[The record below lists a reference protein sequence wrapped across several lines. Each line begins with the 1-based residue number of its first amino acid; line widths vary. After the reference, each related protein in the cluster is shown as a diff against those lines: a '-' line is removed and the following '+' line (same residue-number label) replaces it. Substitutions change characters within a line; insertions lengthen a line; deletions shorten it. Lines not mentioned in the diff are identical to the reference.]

1 MQKNVFVTGADG
13 FIGSH
18 LVEALAAAGHHVR
31 ALVLYNSF
39 GGRGWLDQVDAR
51 TLDSIEVI
59 AGDVRDALRVRQA
72 MRGCDAVMH
81 LAALI
86 GIPYSY
92 VAAQSYVDT
101 NVSGTLNV
109 LQAAHELGVGSFIHT
124 STSEVYGSAQQVP
137 IDEQHRLLAQSPYAA
152 TKIAADQLAL
162 AYHASFG
169 LPVVVLRPFNT
180 YGPRQS
186 ARAVIPAVISQL
198 AANTPAVKLGS
209 LEPTRDFNFV
219 ADTVGAFC
227 AALDCTQYGEVI
239 NIGSGFEI
247 AIGDIARMIADVMQ
261 KDAPIV
267 CDPARVR
274 PAASEVQRL
283 VADAGK
289 ARRVLAYSPRY
300 AGRDGLKR
308 GLEATIDWFTQ
319 PANLA
324 WYRSNDYLI

>member
-1 MQKNVFVTGADG
+1 MHKTVFVTGADG

-18 LVEALAAAGHHVR
+18 LVEALAAAGHRVR

-39 GGRGWLDQVDAR
+39 GRRGWLDQLDAHV
-51 TLDSIEVI
+51 LDSIEVI
-59 AGDVRDALRVRQA
+59 AGDVRDGLVVRQA
-72 MRGCDAVMH
+72 MQGSDSVMH

-92 VAAQSYVDT
+92 MAAQSYVDT

-109 LQAAHELGVGSFIHT
+109 LQAARDLGVASVIHT

-186 ARAVIPAVISQL
+186 ARAVIPTVISQL
-198 AANTPAVKLGS
+198 AAGAREVKLGA

-227 AALDCTQYGEVI
+227 AALDCKQFGEVI

-247 AIGDIARMIADVMQ
+247 AIGDIAEMIADVMQ
-261 KDAPIV
+261 KDATIV
-267 CDPARVR
+267 CDAARVR
-274 PAASEVQRL
+274 PPASEVQRL

-289 ARRVLAYSPRY
+289 AHRVLAYSPRY
-300 AGRDGLKR
+300 TGRDGLKR
-308 GLEATIDWFTQ
+308 GLAATIDWFTRA
-319 PANLA
+319 ANLA
-324 WYRSNDYLI
+324 WYRSNDYMI